1 MNCLRSIV
9 VITTRE
15 RKLINVSGILSLALP
30 PEVNLANVLLDG
42 STSNISISVSTGP
55 RVPGRNQWIFQ
66 QVLVRE
72 FVFVLFLFLVL
83 TFDFGANSPRPLAS
97 SSACFKPS
105 EIQSRPPTVSKEGKS
120 LLKKLSNRFKTADS
134 TLCWTSIWPPRP
146 SEPYKCAC
154 RILALFFGP
163 LHVWSLY
170 DSKCAVWPEHT
181 GAACLNVEEV
191 KQLQL
196 LSHTVAPS
204 LNATSMYGSL

>member
-9 VITTRE
+9 VILTCE

-83 TFDFGANSPRPLAS
+83 TFDFWREFS
-97 SSACFKPS
+97 K
-105 EIQSRPPTVSKEGKS
+105 TVGLVFS
-120 LLKKLSNRFKTADS
+120 LFQTFGDPVATADS
-134 TLCWTSIWPPRP
+134 I
-146 SEPYKCAC
+146 
-154 RILALFFGP
+154 
-163 LHVWSLY
+163 
-170 DSKCAVWPEHT
+170 
-181 GAACLNVEEV
+181 
-191 KQLQL
+191 
-196 LSHTVAPS
+196 
-204 LNATSMYGSL
+204 